1 MRNYLARVAGN
12 DALRERLGRDLEQNA
27 LSHAYILEGPKGIG
41 KQTLA
46 LELAM
51 ALACEHRNDAAHPL
65 PCHTCPSCRKIAAGN
80 SPDVIHVYREED
92 KVTMGVD
99 VVRILRSDVITV
111 PNDLNF
117 KIYLVHDAHTMTVQA
132 QNAFLL
138 TLEEPPSFVL
148 FLLLCED
155 ADAML
160 ETIRSRAPVLRMRPV
175 ADALIGEH
183 LLTNAPTPELARAA
197 SELCKKAPEEFAA
210 VLRIAGGRIG
220 TVIDLLDEEKRAPL
234 LKNRAV
240 ATEICHM
247 LADRGQP
254 DALLTALL
262 GLGKKRDE
270 VTVKLELLQCALR
283 DLLLLH
289 YSDNAEPIFFTDKEA
304 ALELCTRFTAR
315 ELLAATEAVEKAIRA
330 LAASGN
336 IRLTLVQLMIDLTQ

>member
-1 MRNYLARVAGN
+1 MRNYLAAVAGN

-27 LSHAYILEGPKGIG
+27 LSHAYILEGPRGIG

-65 PCHTCPSCRKIAAGN
+65 PCHSCPSCRKIAAGN

-92 KVTMGVD
+92 KATMGVD
-99 VVRILRSDVITV
+99 VVRMLRSDVITV

-117 KIYLVHDAHTMTVQA
+117 KIYIVHDAHTMTIQA

-138 TLEEPPSFVL
+138 TLEEPPAFVL
-148 FLLLCED
+148 FFLLCED
-155 ADAML
+155 AGMML

-175 ADALIGEH
+175 DDERIKAH
-183 LLTNAPTPELARAA
+183 LLTHAPSPELSRAA
-197 SELCKKAPEEFAA
+197 SDLHARAPEDFAA
-210 VLRIAGGRIG
+210 VLRIAGGCIG

-234 LKNRAV
+234 LKNRKI
-240 ATEICHM
+240 ATDICRL

-254 DALLTALL
+254 DVLLTTLL
-262 GLGKKRDE
+262 SLGKKRDE
-270 VTVKLELLQCALR
+270 VTSKLGLLQLALR

-315 ELLAATEAVEKAIRA
+315 ELLSTTESVEKAIKA

-336 IRLTLVQLMIDLTQ
+336 VRLTLVQLMIELT

>member
-1 MRNYLARVAGN
+1 MS
-12 DALRERLGRDLEQNA
+12 EFF
-27 LSHAYILEGPKGIG
+27 
-41 KQTLA
+41 
-46 LELAM
+46 
-51 ALACEHRNDAAHPL
+51 
-65 PCHTCPSCRKIAAGN
+65 
-80 SPDVIHVYREED
+80 D
-92 KVTMGVD
+92 KVKHEAETVLTELLAEAKLKKGD
-99 VVRILRSDVITV
+99 ILVIGCST
-111 PNDLNF
+111 
-117 KIYLVHDAHTMTVQA
+117 
-132 QNAFLL
+132 
-138 TLEEPPSFVL
+138 
-148 FLLLCED
+148 
-155 ADAML
+155 
-160 ETIRSRAPVLRMRPV
+160 
-175 ADALIGEH
+175 
-183 LLTNAPTPELARAA
+183 
-197 SELCKKAPEEFAA
+197 SE
-210 VLRIAGGRIG
+210 VAGGRIG

-315 ELLAATEAVEKAIRA
+315 ELLAATEAVEKAIRV